1 VILKL
6 IACEVFYREA
16 CLSIATSPHR
26 VDVEFTDKGAHNESA
41 NLRALLQAKIDAA
54 EAASQPWDAILLG
67 FGICGNSTVNL
78 EARKTRL
85 VIPRAHDC
93 CTIFLGSRQKFCE
106 HFKDNP
112 SLPFSS
118 VGYAERGWT
127 EGSQAEH
134 TFFHEPGTTTGF
146 LLGDKSWE
154 KYVVEYGEENA
165 RYIMETLGASVDGS
179 MTDRNDNR
187 VVFIQTPEFASL
199 GFADLARAEAD
210 ATGRKYVEL
219 PGDMRLVRKLVHGE
233 WESEEFLVVQPG
245 RKIAGVY
252 DWDRVVTEG

>member
-16 CLSIATSPHR
+16 CHCIASSPHR

-41 NLRALLQAKIDAA
+41 NLRALLQEKIDAA
-54 EAASQPWDAILLG
+54 EKASQPWDAILLG
-67 FGICGNSTVNL
+67 FGICGNSTIGL

-93 CTIFLGSRQKFCE
+93 CTIFLGSRERFHE

-127 EGSQAEH
+127 EGSPLEH
-134 TFFHEPGTTTGF
+134 SFFHEPGTTTKF
-146 LLGDKSWE
+146 LLGEKTWE
-154 KYVVEYGEENA
+154 QYVAEYGEDNA
-165 RYIMETLGASVDGS
+165 NFIIETLGAS
-179 MTDRNDNR
+179 MDRSLADQKDNR
-187 VVFIQTPEFASL
+187 VVFIQVPELAHL
-199 GFADLARAEAD
+199 GYAERARAEAE
-210 ATGRKYVEL
+210 ATGRNYVEL

-233 WESEEFLVVQPG
+233 WDPEEFLVVQPG